1 MGLGLGIAVVAGNLM
16 GQGSSSAAV
25 IEDYMWEIHTTAG
38 AGNLTPLEKG
48 TVSDFHDTWDLDS
61 GNYTPQTEATVCDE
75 GYWDLDGTNIRP
87 LDV

>member
-61 GNYTPQTEATVCDE
+61 GNYTPQTEATVGDE

>member
-1 MGLGLGIAVVAGNLM
+1 MVPLGLGVGLIYQGNVSDTPAV
-16 GQGSSSAAV
+16 V
-25 IEDYMWEIHTTAG
+25 IEDYMWELAS
-38 AGNLTPLEKG
+38 AGNLTPLAKG

-61 GNYTPQTEATVCDE
+61 GNYMPQTEATVSDE